1 MQAYIIRRLILMI
14 PTLLGLSFL
23 VFLMVRLMP
32 GDIVA
37 LIAGDYG
44 AASPET
50 REAILKDFQL
60 DANIP
65 TQYARWLVQMARLD
79 LGTSLISSRSVAEE
93 LGNRLPVTLELGV
106 LALFFNVVIGVPA
119 GIISAVKQNTWADY
133 TSRSLAIGLLA
144 APNFWIALILFAL
157 AGRYFHWAVPSTTY
171 VPFTENPVGNL
182 KLMLVPALILGGA
195 GSGGVMRFTRTAML
209 ETLRQ
214 DYVRTARSKGLTE
227 RVVVLRHAL
236 RNALIPVITILGLTI
251 PNLVGGSIIIET
263 VYSIPGMGRY
273 YLSGISQL
281 DFPIVQAI
289 ALVSALAVVFAN
301 LAVDLTYSYLDPR
314 IRYS

>member
-1 MQAYIIRRLILMI
+1 MQTYIIRRLILML
-14 PTLLGLSFL
+14 PTLFGLSFL
-23 VFLMVRLMP
+23 VFIMVRLMP

-37 LIAGDYG
+37 LISGDYG
-44 AASPET
+44 SASEET
-50 REAILKDFQL
+50 RAAILKDFQL

-65 TQYARWLVQMARLD
+65 TQYARWLGQMVRLD
-79 LGTSLISSRSVAEE
+79 LGSSLISSRPVGDE
-93 LGNRLPVTLELGV
+93 LANRLPVTLELGI
-106 LALFFNVVIGVPA
+106 LALIFNVSIGVPV
-119 GIISAVKQNTWADY
+119 GIISAVRQNSWADY
-133 TSRSLAIGLLA
+133 VGRSVAIGFLA

-157 AGRYFHWAVPSTTY
+157 AGRYFHWAVPPTTY
-171 VPFTENPVGNL
+171 VPFTEDPIGNL
-182 KLMLVPALILGGA
+182 KLMVVPALILGGA

-236 RNALIPVITILGLTI
+236 RNALIPVVTILGLTI
-251 PNLVGGSIIIET
+251 PNLVGGSVIIET

-273 YLSGISQL
+273 YISAINQL
-281 DFPIVQAI
+281 DFPIIQVI
-289 ALVSALAVVFAN
+289 ALVSALVVVFAN
-301 LAVDLTYSYLDPR
+301 LAVDLAYSYLDPR

>member
-1 MQAYIIRRLILMI
+1 MQTYIIRRLILML
-14 PTLLGLSFL
+14 PTLFGLSFL
-23 VFLMVRLMP
+23 VFIMVRLMP

-37 LIAGDYG
+37 LISGDYG
-44 AASPET
+44 SASEET
-50 REAILKDFQL
+50 RAAILKDFQL

-65 TQYARWLVQMARLD
+65 TQYARWLGQMVRLD
-79 LGTSLISSRSVAEE
+79 LGSSLISSRPVGDE
-93 LGNRLPVTLELGV
+93 LANRLPVTLELGI
-106 LALFFNVVIGVPA
+106 LALIFNVSIGVPV
-119 GIISAVKQNTWADY
+119 GIISAVRQNSWADY
-133 TSRSLAIGLLA
+133 VGRSVAIGFLA

-157 AGRYFHWAVPSTTY
+157 AGRYFHWAVPPTTY
-171 VPFTENPVGNL
+171 VPFTEDPIGNL
-182 KLMLVPALILGGA
+182 KLMVVPALILGGA

-236 RNALIPVITILGLTI
+236 RNALIPVVTILGLTI
-251 PNLVGGSIIIET
+251 PNLVGGSVIIET

-273 YLSGISQL
+273 YISAINQL
-281 DFPIVQAI
+281 DFPIIQVI
-289 ALVSALAVVFAN
+289 ALVSALVVVFAN

>member
-1 MQAYIIRRLILMI
+1 MQTYIIRRLILML
-14 PTLLGLSFL
+14 PTLFGLSFL
-23 VFLMVRLMP
+23 VFIMVRLMP

-37 LIAGDYG
+37 LISGDYG
-44 AASPET
+44 SASEET
-50 REAILKDFQL
+50 RAAILKDFQL

-65 TQYARWLVQMARLD
+65 TQYARWLGQMVRLD
-79 LGTSLISSRSVAEE
+79 LGSSLISSRPVGDE
-93 LGNRLPVTLELGV
+93 LANRLPVTLELGI
-106 LALFFNVVIGVPA
+106 LALIFNVSIGVPV
-119 GIISAVKQNTWADY
+119 GIISAVRQNSWADY
-133 TSRSLAIGLLA
+133 VGRSVAIGFLA

-157 AGRYFHWAVPSTTY
+157 AGRYFHWAVPPTTY
-171 VPFTENPVGNL
+171 VPFTEDPIGNL
-182 KLMLVPALILGGA
+182 KLMVVPALILGGA

-251 PNLVGGSIIIET
+251 PNLVGGSVIIET

-273 YLSGISQL
+273 YISAINQL
-281 DFPIVQAI
+281 DFPIIQVI
-289 ALVSALAVVFAN
+289 ALVSALVVVFAN
-301 LAVDLTYSYLDPR
+301 LAVDLAYSYLDPR